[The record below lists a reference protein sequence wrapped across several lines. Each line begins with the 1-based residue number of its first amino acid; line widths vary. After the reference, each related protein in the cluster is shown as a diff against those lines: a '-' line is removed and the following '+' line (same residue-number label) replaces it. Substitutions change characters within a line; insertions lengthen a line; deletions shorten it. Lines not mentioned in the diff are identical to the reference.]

1 MRFHFTQTYVPKIQR
16 KHRVSALFRGTSMV
30 LIFASAGVMSFFLG
44 LQSVRNVNPMES
56 TVAQTAQ
63 GTIVNVILQYQPVT
77 GGQAVKPIEV
87 TPFMNGSQ
95 SALAY
100 LQEIHN
106 GRIVPA
112 STNDRCRTSNSL
124 GRCSVQNVPVGPD
137 AASGLAGVDQQYDIL
152 VDTVFIEFLTGV
164 ALEDTNAHVRFYP
177 AKCGGGTTSFTSG
190 GGWCLTK
197 ANNQFAR
204 EYFVTIT
211 LQERDDCTDSSPPA
225 AFCDV
230 SGKLVSF
237 ACNPSYAGATRPW
250 EPKPRGCETVQ
261 CPDGNFTGGVCS
273 DITTEFSACSTAEAC
288 RNHLLCS
295 VTNFGSTVSYD
306 AGIDTI
312 VIRGERFGMAGGT
325 VSFVT
330 ATGRETVEVFPG
342 IDWTDT
348 QIRVRVPRA
357 AITGELRIHPH
368 THGFTEDANGG
379 LIPVECASPSAS
391 IRAFKDQFAIL
402 SLHGKGPQGT
412 RLVAPGFSTE
422 LQALVRHNEKISR
435 LKTILVELF
444 NGAFANPDNLPL
456 DRTLIAQATCP
467 VTASAGGN
475 VQEALLLCTIPV
487 PASASVYSGP
497 YTFLVTVIDDQGN
510 TEKASLI
517 AGGNSALAGDFDL
530 NGVLG
535 IPDAA
540 IARRLAG
547 GTMPVLEQHRLR
559 DTDGDRNIT
568 MNDVLF
574 VLHSLTQ

>member
-1 MRFHFTQTYVPKIQR
+1 MT
-16 KHRVSALFRGTSMV
+16 
-30 LIFASAGVMSFFLG
+30 LIFAVAGVVSFFLG
-44 LQSVRNVNPMES
+44 FQSVRNVDPVES

-63 GTIVNVILQYQPVT
+63 GTIVNIILQYQPVA
-77 GGQAVKPIEV
+77 GSEPLKPIEV

-106 GRIVPA
+106 GRVVPVNA
-112 STNDRCRTSNSL
+112 NDRCRTSNSL
-124 GRCSVQNVPVGPD
+124 GRCSVRNVPVGPD
-137 AASGLAGVDQQYDIL
+137 PSSGLSGVDRQYDIL
-152 VDTVFIEFLTGV
+152 VDTVFIEFLTGI
-164 ALEDTNAHVRFYP
+164 ALKDTNAHVRFDP
-177 AKCGGGTTSFTSG
+177 AKCGGSTTSFTSG

-197 ANNQFAR
+197 TNNQFAA

-211 LQERDDCTDSSPPA
+211 LSERDDCTDSSPPA

-237 ACNPSYAGATRPW
+237 ACNPSYTGATRPW

-273 DITTEFSACSTAEAC
+273 DITTEFSACSSAEAC

-306 AGIDTI
+306 AGLDTI

-330 ATGRETVEVFPG
+330 ATGRESVEVFPG

-368 THGFTEDANGG
+368 THGFTEGANGA
-379 LIPVECASPSAS
+379 LSPVECASPSAS
-391 IRAFKDQFAIL
+391 IRAFKDQFVIL

-422 LQALVRHNEKISR
+422 LQVLVRHNDKISR
-435 LKTILVELF
+435 LKTILVELL

-467 VTASAGGN
+467 VAASAGGN
-475 VQEALLLCTIPV
+475 VQEALLLCTVPV
-487 PASASVYSGP
+487 PASASVYPGP
-497 YTFLVTVIDDQGN
+497 YTFLVTVIDDQGG
-510 TEKASLI
+510 TERASLI
-517 AGGNSALAGDFDL
+517 AGGDSALAGDFDFDGSL
-530 NGVLG
+530 TVA
-535 IPDAA
+535 DAV
-540 IARRLAG
+540 IARRLAS
-547 GTMPVLEQHRLR
+547 GTTPVLDQHRKR
-559 DTDGDRNIT
+559 DTDGDNAIT
-568 MNDVLF
+568 MGDVLF
-574 VLHSLTQ
+574 VLHSLTE